1 MRDNQVND
9 HRYSQEVAMSS
20 NSGQIVHQLQ
30 QDFQEMVEYVSNAES
45 QTRTAYEVELSLFRS
60 LMALGAKLLYLFF
73 VQRASI
79 RPQEPVYAPKGSQLI
94 YQGQR
99 RTTYYSVF
107 GKIRFQR
114 HYYHAVGQGG
124 TCPLDAALSLPPRCY
139 SDLLRDW
146 AEYCTT
152 TESYDESNQV
162 LERILGLSISKL
174 ALETG
179 VLEDAVDV
187 DAFYEQKAVPS
198 PWEEGSILVAQA
210 DGKGVPMVRQEP
222 APQHARRGKG
232 AKRTKK
238 KEAVVTVIYTIE
250 PYFRTP
256 QEVADALLRELEGDE
271 APSAGD
277 SRPERPVPVGKE
289 TRATLAGKD
298 IAFERLA
305 QRVSQREGAHVQH
318 RVALTDGA
326 EPLQRQVQHRLSRFT
341 LVLDIIHVSEYLW
354 DAANALL
361 GEKHPER
368 TNWVKEQLLLILS
381 SKTTEVIQTLE
392 RHAQDTSLS
401 AAQCQVINTTIGYY
415 QRNLPYMHY
424 DHYLANGWPIGTGVV
439 EGACGHLVKDRMERS
454 GMRWTLSGAQALLD
468 LRAVRTNDDWDAYQA
483 FHRLEQ
489 HQRLYH
495 QPCNPIPAPELFSL
509 NQSAPATEMLS

>member
-1 MRDNQVND
+1 
-9 HRYSQEVAMSS
+9 MSS
-20 NSGQIVHQLQ
+20 NPVQIVHQLHR
-30 QDFQEMVEYVSNAES
+30 DFQELVEYVTNAES
-45 QTRTAYEVELSLFRS
+45 RSRTAYEVELTLFRS
-60 LMALGAKLLYLFF
+60 LLALGAKLLYLFF
-73 VQRASI
+73 VQRAST
-79 RPQEPVYAPKGSQLI
+79 RPQEPVCAPDGSQLS

-99 RTTYYSVF
+99 ASTYFSVF

-114 HYYHAVGQGG
+114 HYYHAVGQEGI
-124 TCPLDAALSLPPRCY
+124 CPLDAALSLPPRCY

-187 DAFYEQKAVPS
+187 EAFYEQKAVPS
-198 PWEEGSILVAQA
+198 PWEEGSILVIQV
-210 DGKGVPMVRQEP
+210 DGKGVPMVRQQP
-222 APQHARRGKG
+222 APQPARRGKG

-238 KEAVVTVIYTIE
+238 KEAVVTAIYTIA
-250 PYFRTP
+250 PYFRTS
-256 QEVADALLRELEGDE
+256 QEVADALLRDLEGDE
-271 APSAGD
+271 APSTGV

-298 IAFERLA
+298 VAFERLV
-305 QRVSQREGAHVQH
+305 QRVAQREGAHIQH
-318 RVALTDGA
+318 RIALTDGA
-326 EPLQRQVQHRLSRFT
+326 EALQCQVQNRLSRFT
-341 LVLDIIHVSEYLW
+341 LVLDIIHASEYLW

-361 GEKHPER
+361 GENHPDR
-368 TNWVKEQLLLILS
+368 TSWVKEQLLLILS
-381 SKTTEVIQTLE
+381 NRTTEVIQTLE
-392 RHAQDTSLS
+392 HRTQDASLS
-401 AAQCQVINTTIGYY
+401 AAQRQVINTTVGYY
-415 QRNLPYMHY
+415 RRNLPYMRY
-424 DHYLANGWPIGTGVV
+424 GHYLAQGWPIGTGIV

-454 GMRWTLSGAQALLD
+454 GMRWTLTGAQALLD
-468 LRAVRTNDDWDAYQA
+468 LRAVRINEDWDAFQA

-495 QPCNPIPAPELFSL
+495 QPWEPIPAPELFTL
-509 NQSAPATEMLS
+509 NPSIPVTAMSA